1 MTAPTHRAV
10 LEQLADDYK
19 AAIQDRKLV
28 ERNYKAY
35 IADAK
40 DRQQAYQEATA
51 RVTEAKDRL
60 LAVARGQEEPFPD
73 EPQVWDE

>member
-19 AAIQDRKLV
+19 TAIAARKVV
-28 ERNYKAY
+28 ERDYKSY
-35 IADAK
+35 IADVSL
-40 DRQQAYQEATA
+40 RQKAYQEATEK
-51 RVTEAKDRL
+51 VTEAKDLL
-60 LAVARGQEEPFPD
+60 LAAARGQTEPFPD